1 MTQDMQH
8 LPPKH
13 SSPTPMPQLWRLG
26 LLAVLLTASVGL
38 LGRAIAT
45 PKGSGPSKAS
55 SAVTFPPSVS
65 LPIGQFSQTIAV
77 RSEGG
82 AVVGQQYQYQHR
94 GQTITAE
101 VREEWGDGNVSRF
114 LFVHTPIRTA
124 NATMQIRF
132 QPGLGYYGVL
142 THAGQA
148 YLSACVNSRGNSTVT
163 EQQFTQNHYQQDLD
177 VGRLLPWLLGQKS
190 LVDGRCL
197 WTLMSTPLDQATSPE
212 AAYEAL
218 AVAWSPWTQWWK
230 SNFLAAR

>member
-13 SSPTPMPQLWRLG
+13 SSSSPMPQLWRLG
-26 LLAVLLTASVGL
+26 LLALLLTVTLGV

-45 PKGSGPSKAS
+45 SKGSSMSATSPSA
-55 SAVTFPPSVS
+55 TFPPSVP
-65 LPIGQFSQTIAV
+65 LQIGPFSKTMDV
-77 RSEGG
+77 RSESGE
-82 AVVGQQYQYQHR
+82 VVGQKYQYQQE

-132 QPGLGYYGVL
+132 QPGIGYYGVL

-163 EQQFTQNHYQQDLD
+163 EPQFTQNQYQQDLD
-177 VGRLLPWLLGQKS
+177 VGRLLPWLLGQTS

-197 WTLMSTPLDQATSPE
+197 WTLMSIPLDQTASPE
-212 AAYEAL
+212 AAYETL
-218 AVAWSPWTQWWK
+218 ATVWNPWTQWWK
-230 SNFLAAR
+230 SNFLAVR